1 MTKLT
6 VLLLSRKE
14 HPVEQYFPA
23 FSVKQRQKEEKNR
36 AFFVY
41 LFVWCAF
48 YANILVPLNAL
59 RLFVKEKCYFEIKT

>member
-23 FSVKQRQKEEKNR
+23 FSVKQRQKMEEKNR
-36 AFFVY
+36 AFFLYISLGDV
-41 LFVWCAF
+41 LFMQ
-48 YANILVPLNAL
+48 IS
-59 RLFVKEKCYFEIKT
+59 